1 MPLPLTSEVLGP
13 LAEPFGRFWAAY
25 PARRPNPKAAAAREF
40 ARLCRW
46 RREEA
51 DALIAAARA
60 FAEECRRLQ
69 VRPEYVP
76 HARTWLS
83 QRRFEDYPPFAAAE
97 AVPAAPAGGVP
108 ESVRAHAW
116 WPVAGRCGV
125 KPHEFSAYLAPLV
138 VREWHERRRAVVA
151 APSRFIADTVR
162 ARFLAVLA
170 RVLEVESVE
179 VVP

>member
-1 MPLPLTSEVLGP
+1 MPIPSTTAALGQ
-13 LAEPFGRFWAAY
+13 LAEPFGRFWLAY
-25 PARRPNPKAAAAREF
+25 PARRPNPRAAAAREF
-40 ARLCRW
+40 ASLCRHD
-46 RREEA
+46 RTEA
-51 DALIAAARA
+51 ERLIAAARA
-60 FAEECRRLQ
+60 YAEECRRLQ

-83 QRRFEDYPPFAAAE
+83 QRRFEDYPPYAAEE

-108 ESVRAHAW
+108 AAVRAHAW

-125 KPHEFSAYLAPLV
+125 APHEFSAYLAPLV
-138 VREWHERRRAVVA
+138 VREWHERRLAVVA
-151 APSRFIADTVR
+151 APSRFVADTVR
-162 ARFLAVLA
+162 ARFVPVLA